1 VVQSHVSIMK
11 NILTLGGVFYLL
23 LVYLTY
29 FLYSAGASA
38 DGFKQ
43 AIQQKNIDQLGQY
56 IDYELLQ
63 SSIKKQVKLEVF
75 SEASAYQNERENKPP
90 IGFLEMTLAIK
101 MIEDTI
107 DFYVSREGALTLFNV
122 DESSQENRKDRK
134 IEEYL
139 IQLQSDKFISF
150 KHWRFSS
157 VNSIEAVSYDQVG
170 REYKFVFTFDYLRWV
185 LTDVIV
191 DLRGIDSADVVSFIK
206 KFRAS

>member
-1 VVQSHVSIMK
+1 MK
-11 NILTLGGVFYLL
+11 NVLTLGGVFYLL

-43 AIQQKNIDQLGQY
+43 AIRQKDIYQLGQY

-75 SEASAYQNERENKPP
+75 SEASIYQNERENKPP

-107 DFYVSREGALTLFNV
+107 DFYVSREGASTLFNV

-170 REYKFVFTFDYLRWV
+170 REYKFVFTFDYRRWV
-185 LTDVIV
+185 LTDVII